1 MRRESPREQLVY
13 PRPISWADEERDL
26 SAWLGNHMQRS
37 AHEAIHALG
46 PAARA
51 CGDPALLDTWRDF
64 TTSDH
69 VYYMST
75 KYASDG
81 DVHEYFSP
89 FDTPHDAFLT
99 VMNATEDLARRL
111 GCD

>member
-1 MRRESPREQLVY
+1 ML
-13 PRPISWADEERDL
+13 A
-26 SAWLGNHMQRS
+26 
-37 AHEAIHALG
+37 

-51 CGDPALLDTWRDF
+51 CGDAALLDEWRDF

-75 KYASDG
+75 KAATDG

-89 FDTPHDAFLT
+89 YDSPHDAFLT
-99 VMNATEDLARRL
+99 VMNAVADMLYYLKYSFIGDGIRNDVENIVRQLRPALKLRL
-111 GCD
+111 RFIAGHSRDETPQT